1 MEAWP
6 SISKTHAATNTK
18 SLKQERWSFISK
30 PFSTSGLQWSA
41 PDRNAQNLVAAEVVP
56 KIKINL
62 DLLEKNK
69 QKNDEDEVKHS
80 LKVIHEQEMYAEVF
94 QIENRQYC
102 NQMNEIPRRQ

>member
-56 KIKINL
+56 KIKIIL
-62 DLLEKNK
+62 DLLEKK
-69 QKNDEDEVKHS
+69 TKKNDEDEVKHS

-94 QIENRQYC
+94 QIENRQNC

>member
-56 KIKINL
+56 KIKIIL
-62 DLLEKNK
+62 DLFEKK
-69 QKNDEDEVKHS
+69 KTWSETLWGYWS
-80 LKVIHEQEMYAEVF
+80 
-94 QIENRQYC
+94 RQAL
-102 NQMNEIPRRQ
+102 